1 MLIVIC
7 SKMIENA
14 CKFFLL
20 FSHIKNKY
28 NFKNIISHKCI
39 SFSPGSLAS
48 PYIPET
54 CKLRVRWLIGHS
66 ELPIGVNGSVDGCL
80 SLYVS
85 PVMNWRLVQTDLA
98 FAQRCWDSL
107 QSPCPPN
114 ISRRWMDGCSY
125 SLVGADFVFVK
136 WKRESVEWD
145 FRFRAVS
152 YWREWCYDQV
162 NKASLYHQVTWV
174 KDHLLKYLLWWWRYL
189 KSTCRP

>member
-80 SLYVS
+80 SLHVCPS
-85 PVMNWRLVQTDLA
+85 MNRILVQSDPA
-98 FAQRCWDSL
+98 FALGCCDWL
-107 QSPCPPN
+107 QAPTPVQ
-114 ISRRWMDGCSY
+114 Y
-125 SLVGADFVFVK
+125 
-136 WKRESVEWD
+136 
-145 FRFRAVS
+145 
-152 YWREWCYDQV
+152 
-162 NKASLYHQVTWV
+162 
-174 KDHLLKYLLWWWRYL
+174 
-189 KSTCRP
+189 